1 MRLQRQLDFLV
12 YLVVRISICIIQ
24 MLSLEHCERI
34 ARRLAILFGDVLKVR
49 QAVVEEN
56 LRIAF
61 PELSVE
67 DRHRLTLRMWEHL
80 FLLVMEIAHTPRK
93 YHETNWRDVVDLK
106 NSDIYTGAMISGRPT
121 LLVLAHF
128 GNFELGGVTLGL
140 LGFST
145 HAVARTLDN
154 PYLAAW
160 MDRTRQAT
168 GQHVI
173 PKKGGYDDIVNVLAG
188 GGTMAFLADQ
198 YAGVKGCWV
207 DFFHRPASV
216 HKAIALF
223 ALDNKAKVVVCYC
236 RRLGRALRYE
246 IGVQAVYDPLDP
258 STAPEGKDLSNI
270 RGLTQWYTHELEQI
284 IRRAPEQYWWIHRRW
299 KDRRPAKRQV
309 KQAA

>member
-1 MRLQRQLDFLV
+1 VLRRASDYLV
-12 YLVVRISICIIQ
+12 YFIVRIFICIVQ
-24 MLSLEHCERI
+24 SLRLETCESL
-34 ARRLAILFGDVLKVR
+34 ARSLAVLFADKLRVR
-49 QAVVEEN
+49 AKVVEEN

-61 PELSVE
+61 PEKSPE
-67 DRHRLTLRMWEHL
+67 ERQTLARRMWEHL
-80 FLLVMEIAHTPRK
+80 FLLITEMAHTPRK
-93 YHETNWRDVVDLK
+93 YHETNWRDIVDLK
-106 NSDIYTGAMISGRPT
+106 NADIYTGAMLSDRPT

-160 MDRTRQAT
+160 LDRTRQAT
-168 GQHVI
+168 GQHVV
-173 PKKGGYDDIVNVLAG
+173 PKKGGYDEIVRVLAG

-198 YAGVKGCWV
+198 YGGTKGCWV
-207 DFFHRPASV
+207 DFFSRPASV

-223 ALDNKAKVVVCYC
+223 ALDNDARMIVCYT

-246 IGVQAVYDPLDP
+246 IGVQAVFDPRDPQTVPGLDL
-258 STAPEGKDLSNI
+258 TNI
-270 RGLTQWYTHELEQI
+270 KGLTQWYTRELEQI
-284 IRRAPEQYWWIHRRW
+284 IRRDPEQYWWIHRRW
-299 KDRRPAKRQV
+299 KDRRPAKRQA